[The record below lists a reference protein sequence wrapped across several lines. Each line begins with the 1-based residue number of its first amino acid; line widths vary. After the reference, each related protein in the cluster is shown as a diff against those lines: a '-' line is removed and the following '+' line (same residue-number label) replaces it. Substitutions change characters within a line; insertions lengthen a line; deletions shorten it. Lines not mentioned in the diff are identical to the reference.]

1 MGFLGK
7 KAVNRG
13 GGAGGNSNRVSP
25 IVNVVKSILCDIRLL
40 AERWVF
46 MRLLRSNFNSPAK
59 LA

>member
-1 MGFLGK
+1 M
-7 KAVNRG
+7 VNRG
-13 GGAGGNSNRVSP
+13 GGAGGNSNRGSP

-40 AERWVF
+40 AERWMF